1 MTQYQAELY
10 HHGIKGQ
17 KWGVRRFQNPDGSYT
32 SAGKAHRNSD
42 GNASKNSDHDAKMA
56 RAKKIAAVAGAITLA
71 AAAAY
76 VATNPQAREFVANA
90 AKKGVDGIQNS
101 KAINSVKNNNAARQA
116 AGISTNNWKK
126 MSTSELKSAIER
138 LEMEKKYIGLRK
150 ETTSAGK
157 AFAKDVIT
165 SVGKKTATQLGVSA
179 AMIGAASIASRRNS
193 NKKYIPDAKNQW

>member
-138 LEMEKKYIGLRK
+138 LEMEKK
-150 ETTSAGK
+150 
-157 AFAKDVIT
+157 
-165 SVGKKTATQLGVSA
+165 
-179 AMIGAASIASRRNS
+179 
-193 NKKYIPDAKNQW
+193 